1 LLRYVEIPHVTI
13 FSWKNQKIERAYEE
27 LLGRKCACANIER
40 QGEENQILKF
50 SLGDM
55 MGICQ
60 NMPKKQQMHT
70 DAMVSIA
77 NPANY
82 RRFWGPQ
89 MFL

>member
-1 LLRYVEIPHVTI
+1 MSKYA
-13 FSWKNQKIERAYEE
+13 K
-27 LLGRKCACANIER
+27 
-40 QGEENQILKF
+40 
-50 SLGDM
+50 
-55 MGICQ
+55 
-60 NMPKKQQMHT
+60 KKQQMHT